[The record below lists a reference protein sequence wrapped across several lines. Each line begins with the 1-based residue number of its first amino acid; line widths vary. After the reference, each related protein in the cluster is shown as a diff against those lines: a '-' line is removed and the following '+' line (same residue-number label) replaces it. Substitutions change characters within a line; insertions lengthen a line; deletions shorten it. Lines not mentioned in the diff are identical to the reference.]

1 MIRSLWVAKTGLDTQ
16 QTNVDV
22 ISNNLAN
29 TSTNGFKRV
38 RPIFEDLLYQT
49 IRQPGTQSSS
59 QTQVG
64 TGLQLGVGAAP
75 VATSRVFSQGT
86 LQQTNNPLNLAIN
99 GDGFFQVETAE
110 GTRYTRDGNFQ
121 RDNQGRI
128 TTNSGSTLIP
138 TITVPSDAKAVTIS
152 ADGQV
157 SVTQASGSVS
167 VVGNIQLASF
177 INPNGLESLGQNLF
191 ALTPAAGDARVD
203 TPGANGLGT
212 IQQNFLEASNVN
224 VAEELVN
231 LIAAQRAYEINSRSI
246 QASDQ
251 MLQRLTQF

>member
-29 TSTNGFKRV
+29 TGTHGYKRV
-38 RPIFEDLLYQT
+38 RPVFEDLLYQT
-49 IRQPGTQSSS
+49 IRQPGAQSSS
-59 QTQVG
+59 QTQVS
-64 TGLQLGVGAAP
+64 TGLQLGVGAHA
-75 VATSRVFSQGT
+75 VATSRIFVQGT
-86 LQQTNNPLNLAIN
+86 LQQTDNPLNIAIN
-99 GDGFFQVETAE
+99 GDGFFQIETPD

-121 RDNQGRI
+121 RDSQGRI
-128 TTNSGSTLIP
+128 TTSSGFGLIP
-138 TITVPSDAKAVTIS
+138 AITVPADARSVTIS
-152 ADGQV
+152 NTGQV
-157 SVTQASGSVS
+157 SITQSSGQVT

-191 ALTPAAGDARVD
+191 AQTPASGDPRVD
-203 TPGANGLGT
+203 TPAANGLGAL
-212 IQQNFLEASNVN
+212 QQNFLEASNVN

-246 QASDQ
+246 QTSDQ
-251 MLQRLTQF
+251 MLQRLTQL